1 MARKFYNLQVP
12 MRSISLNLL
21 LLIWTY
27 LWTYK
32 INYRQNLSLTFYWI
46 VLPFYRVI
54 LFYPIYVFTN
64 SNAIHK
70 YRITIA
76 INANFKPIFQPISC
90 SQYDHLLAIVIA
102 FHLLKWWFFCPICKR
117 VCIGVYQHASAS
129 KWIEEDLVEEKGN
142 GKDEEEEAEGWSTM
156 IR

>member
-27 LWTYK
+27 K

-46 VLPFYRVI
+46 VLPIYRII
-54 LFYPIYVFTN
+54 LFYHIYVFTN

-76 INANFKPIFQPISC
+76 ISANFNTIFQPMSC
-90 SQYDHLLAIVIA
+90 PQHDHLLAIVIA
-102 FHLLKWWFFCPICKR
+102 FYLLKWWFLCPICKR
-117 VCIGVYQHASAS
+117 VCIGVYQQASAS